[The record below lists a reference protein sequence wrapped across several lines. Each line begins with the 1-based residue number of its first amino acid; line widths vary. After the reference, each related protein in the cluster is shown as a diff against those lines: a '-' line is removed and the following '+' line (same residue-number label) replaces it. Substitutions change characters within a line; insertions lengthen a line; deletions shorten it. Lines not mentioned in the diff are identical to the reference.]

1 LYKKDVRI
9 VSGETYRL
17 IRAYPWPGNIRE
29 LKNVIQRAVLLAKG
43 AELTPDLLPERI
55 RDMDGSRAS
64 KRREYDPI
72 QLGMSLEEVEKEY
85 IRMALSSVSGNKVKA
100 ASLLK
105 ISRRTLYNKLKRFH
119 LL

>member
-1 LYKKDVRI
+1 LYQKEIRI
-9 VSGETYRL
+9 VSSETYRL
-17 IRAYPWPGNIRE
+17 IRAYAWPGNLRE

-43 AELTPDLLPERI
+43 VELTPDLLPERI
-55 RDMDGSRAS
+55 QDAGASGASRS
-64 KRREYDPI
+64 REHYPF

-85 IRMALSSVSGNKVKA
+85 IRMALSSVNGNKVKV

-105 ISRRTLYNKLKRFH
+105 ISRRTLYNKLRRFG